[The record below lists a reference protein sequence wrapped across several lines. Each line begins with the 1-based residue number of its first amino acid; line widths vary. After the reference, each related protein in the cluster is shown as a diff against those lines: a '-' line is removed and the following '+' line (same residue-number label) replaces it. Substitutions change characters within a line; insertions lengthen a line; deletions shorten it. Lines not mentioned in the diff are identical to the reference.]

1 MITFYRLLMVCAVP
15 FVGGLSLAMPARA
28 HEGHD
33 DAPPLSAVS
42 ASPRAEAHSDAFEVV
57 VTLATSHRLRIWLD
71 RQATNAPATG
81 ATMTVSEGGG
91 AELAAEPEADGS
103 YTAEAAWAAVSGQHD
118 LSLTITAGNTAD
130 LLATVLTIPDH
141 ASTGTATTARGW
153 LARMWATVLS
163 AAGWLLMF
171 VSGVAAGLVWHRL
184 AGRAIKAG
192 RATKVAVLFAIGAA
206 ALAPPAAAHNGADDG
221 DGPPGQVTSDAP
233 HRLADGSVFL
243 PKPAQHLL
251 AIRTIEAVVRPAAR
265 SVQMMGE
272 IAADPNAAGQVQAS
286 GPGRVTFAPGG
297 PGGAGGGLA
306 TLGQQVRAGDVL
318 AEIEPVLGGVER
330 STTGAQAAEIAQS
343 LRVAEQRAA
352 RLATLAGSVAGK
364 DIDQARE
371 DVRGLRRRQAAMTA
385 GLALPETLRAPVGGI
400 ISAARA
406 VSGQVVDRSDVLF
419 EIIDPQ
425 RLWVMAGAFDAA
437 VAGHITGAAALTEDG
452 QALTLSFVGAGR
464 ALREGA
470 VPLAFRIVTPPPG
483 LNVGMPVKL
492 YATLAATQSGIA
504 LPRAA
509 LVRLPNGQDA
519 VWEHPSAER
528 FIARPVQVATLDG
541 AQVLV
546 VAGLT
551 PGARVVTRGA
561 DLLGQVR

>member
-1 MITFYRLLMVCAVP
+1 MITFYRWLVVCAVP
-15 FVGGLSLAMPARA
+15 LVAGLSVAMPARA

-33 DAPPLSAVS
+33 DAAPLAAVS

-57 VTLATSHRLRIWLD
+57 VTLATSHRLIIWLD
-71 RQATNAPATG
+71 RQATNAPVTG
-81 ATMTVSEGGG
+81 ATMTVSDGAG
-91 AELAAEPEADGS
+91 AELAAQPQADGS
-103 YTAEAAWAAVSGQHD
+103 YTAEPPWAAVPGKHD
-118 LSLTITAGNTAD
+118 LSLTVTAGSTAD
-130 LLATVLTIPDH
+130 LLATVLTVPDQ
-141 ASTGTATTARGW
+141 AALPRALPGTANPAGGW
-153 LARMWATVLS
+153 LTRMWATMLG
-163 AAGWLLMF
+163 AAGWLLVF
-171 VSGVAAGLVWHRL
+171 VSGVAAGLIWRRVV
-184 AGRAIKAG
+184 G
-192 RATKVAVLFAIGAA
+192 RATKVAVLLAIGAA

-221 DGPPGQVTSDAP
+221 DAPAGQLTSDAP

-251 AIRTIEAVVRPAAR
+251 AIRTIGAVVQPAAR
-265 SVQMMGE
+265 SVQLMGE

-297 PGGAGGGLA
+297 PGGPGRLA

-364 DIDQARE
+364 DIDEARE
-371 DVRGLRRRQAAMTA
+371 DVRGLRRRQAAITA
-385 GLALPETLRAPVGGI
+385 GLSLPEILRAPVSGI
-400 ISAARA
+400 VSTARA

-425 RLWVMAGAFDAA
+425 RLWVLAGAFDAA
-437 VAGHITGAAALTEDG
+437 VAGHIIGGAAVTEDG

-464 ALREGA
+464 SLREGA
-470 VPLAFRIVTPPPG
+470 VPLAFRINTPPPG

-492 YATLAATQSGIA
+492 YATLTATQSGIA
-504 LPRAA
+504 LPRTA

-528 FIARPVQVATLDG
+528 FVARPVRVATLDG

-546 VAGLT
+546 VAGLA
-551 PGARVVTRGA
+551 PGARVVISGA